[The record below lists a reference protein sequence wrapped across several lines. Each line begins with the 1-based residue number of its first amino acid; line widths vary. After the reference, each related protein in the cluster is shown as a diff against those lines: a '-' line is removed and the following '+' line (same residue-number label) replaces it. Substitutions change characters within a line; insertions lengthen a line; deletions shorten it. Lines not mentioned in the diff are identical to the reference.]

1 MFIKINKKFYVK
13 IYFHQIQC
21 SLLFNG
27 RLLKSNS
34 TKIKIF
40 INFLNCLSVSV
51 NIIENKDKKK
61 RNKRKRRIISNKL
74 LLKISIKINKIIRNN
89 KDYINNEIKINK
101 EINNVQ
107 KNNINLKNI
116 FNTKS
121 SIIMIIIFII
131 FVFVFIYDYKS
142 IEAKINQSNY
152 YEIKKIESDYKI
164 NKCKINGELPSLKQK
179 CELMLSQ
186 IELLK
191 SKKPSLISVFFIW
204 LMDIFNSYFTTFN
217 LINCIIT
224 ILFIIIVY
232 KLIK

>member
-1 MFIKINKKFYVK
+1 MLIKINKKFYVK

-40 INFLNCLSVSV
+40 INFLNCLSISV
-51 NIIENKDKKK
+51 NVVENKDNKKG
-61 RNKRKRRIISNKL
+61 NKRKRKIISNKL
-74 LLKISIKINKIIRNN
+74 LLKVSIIINKIIKNN
-89 KDYINNEIKINK
+89 KDYKDNEFNINNK
-101 EINNVQ
+101 INNVQ
-107 KNNINLKNI
+107 KDNINLKNI

-121 SIIMIIIFII
+121 SIIMILIFII
-131 FVFVFIYDYKS
+131 LVFVFIYDYKS

-164 NKCKINGELPSLKQK
+164 NKCEINGELPSLKQK
-179 CELMLSQ
+179 CQLMLSQ
-186 IELLK
+186 IELLT

>member
-1 MFIKINKKFYVK
+1 MLIKINKKFYVK

-40 INFLNCLSVSV
+40 INFLNCLSISV
-51 NIIENKDKKK
+51 NIIENKDNKKG
-61 RNKRKRRIISNKL
+61 NKRKRKIISNKL
-74 LLKISIKINKIIRNN
+74 LLKVSIIINKIIKNN
-89 KDYINNEIKINK
+89 KDYKDNEFNISNK
-101 EINNVQ
+101 INNVQ
-107 KNNINLKNI
+107 KDNMNLKNI

-121 SIIMIIIFII
+121 SLIMILIFII
-131 FVFVFIYDYKS
+131 LVFVFIYDYKS

-164 NKCKINGELPSLKQK
+164 NKCEINGELPSLKQK
-179 CELMLSQ
+179 CQLMLSQ